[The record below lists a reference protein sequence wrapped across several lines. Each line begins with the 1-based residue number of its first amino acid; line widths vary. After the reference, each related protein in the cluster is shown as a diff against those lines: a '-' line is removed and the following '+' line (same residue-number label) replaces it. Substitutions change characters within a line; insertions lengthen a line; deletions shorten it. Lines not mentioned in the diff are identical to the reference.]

1 MARLTTAGLRHHSV
15 CRHLANAGHLG
26 NLGQMTAPI
35 SALNA
40 LQPHRPTFVLKST
53 TQLPQGELPL
63 RVS

>member
-15 CRHLANAGHLG
+15 CRYLANAGHLG
-26 NLGQMTAPI
+26 HPGPMTAPI

-40 LQPHRPTFVLKST
+40 LQSHRPTFVLKST
-53 TQLPQGELPL
+53 TQLPQGEPPL